1 MVLTALATSIV
12 LGLAAP
18 ATAQA
23 QPAAATRATTV
34 PSIAPATLPA
44 NASQT
49 AARPN
54 TLPVLGDAN
63 DDVVRLQQAMVARGF
78 TLKGGV
84 DGVFSAR
91 TQATLRNLQKAVG
104 LKVSGTVD
112 EPTARFLGLIVVTR
126 LTPETLPKSGDQGE
140 AVWTVQQALINNGI
154 ILKGGADGAFGV
166 ATTVALGTFQSRK
179 SLPVTKTLDH
189 ATAFAL
195 GLVDVAP
202 PAPVAAV
209 AKPAVQK
216 PTTPA
221 VAQPV
226 VAQPVVAQPVV
237 AQPAVAQPA
246 AATAS
251 ALTQL
256 DPNALPSRGQRSDAV
271 RLVQQTLINAGIEVK
286 GGADGVFGVATSIAL
301 GAFQTSRGLHAS
313 QAVDFPTAQA
323 LGLIPSLESL
333 GIPQIQVFPVQG
345 RCSFTNTWQ
354 ESRGTRLHE
363 GVDIIAPRGNLIYAV
378 VDGTITKV
386 YNSAS
391 LTGNGVRLTMA
402 DGTYFFYAHLDTI
415 APNITVGTVVKAG
428 QILGTNG
435 STGNTTTPHLHF
447 EVHPRGGAAIDPT
460 PVVAAVNAC
469 HITEPRPQS

>member
-1 MVLTALATSIV
+1 MVLTVLAASIV

-23 QPAAATRATTV
+23 QPASAARATTA
-34 PSIAPATLPA
+34 PSSVVSTLPA

-49 AARPN
+49 ATRPN
-54 TLPVLGDAN
+54 TLPVLGDTN

-112 EPTARFLGLIVVTR
+112 EPTARFLGLVVAQR

-140 AVWTVQQALINNGI
+140 AVWTVQQALINNGVTV
-154 ILKGGADGAFGV
+154 KGGADGAFGV
-166 ATTVALGTFQSRK
+166 ATTVALGTFQGRK
-179 SLPVTKTLDH
+179 GLPVTKTLDH

-195 GLVDVAP
+195 ELVDDAP

-216 PTTPA
+216 PTNPA
-221 VAQPV
+221 

-246 AATAS
+246 AATAT

-271 RLVQQTLINAGIEVK
+271 RLVQQTLINAGVEVK

-301 GAFQTSRGLHAS
+301 GNFQASRGLNAS

-345 RCSFTNTWQ
+345 RCSFTNTWH

-386 YNSAS
+386 YDNAS

-435 STGNTTTPHLHF
+435 ATGNTTTPHLHF
-447 EVHPRGGAAIDPT
+447 EVHPRGGAPVDPT

-469 HITEPRPQS
+469 HVTEPRPQP